1 MRNFAEFTGRH
12 LYRNPFLV
20 FSCEFCEISNVC
32 LQNNTGQLLLAVS
45 IVVKEVLANE
55 TVNYETRT
63 KAYVLI

>member
-20 FSCEFCEISNVC
+20 FSCEFCNIC

-45 IVVKEVLANE
+45 VVVKEVLANE